1 MTTKPG
7 HRTVAE
13 GPGGTLFRGLRLE
26 FTSASAGIAI
36 LGVADRHCI
45 DGPSARVVVAV
56 DGAEAWMTPNAA
68 RRLVLY
74 IEAAIASAEL
84 EGRRA

>member
-1 MTTKPG
+1 MTTKTG

-13 GPGGTLFRGLRLE
+13 GPGGSLFGGLRLK

-36 LGVADRHCI
+36 LGVADGRA
-45 DGPSARVVVAV
+45 SRVVVAV

-74 IEAAIASAEL
+74 IEAAIAAAER
-84 EGRRA
+84 EGRGT